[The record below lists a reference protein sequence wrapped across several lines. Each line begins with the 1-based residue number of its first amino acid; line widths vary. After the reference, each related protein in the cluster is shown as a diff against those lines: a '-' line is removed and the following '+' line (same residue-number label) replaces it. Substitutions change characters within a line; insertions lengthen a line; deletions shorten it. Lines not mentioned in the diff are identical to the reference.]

1 MYKLTYLNRLI
12 LDLMSELTLALD
24 DGGCIKRFLAS
35 LKTSDDW
42 PGYILIKTT
51 EAFSESSVQLQ
62 VQLFILYSGYGPGT
76 D

>member
-1 MYKLTYLNRLI
+1 MYKLKYLNRLI

-24 DGGCIKRFLAS
+24 DGGIKRFLAS